1 MTDHDETVVLFLKM
15 AEGQVFSEEL
25 VSKVKGRIRKEL
37 SARHVPGVVD
47 RCEEIPVT
55 TNGKKV
61 EVAVKQ
67 ILSGVGSGRV
77 SASVANAGCL
87 EWYREWARTH

>member
-1 MTDHDETVVLFLKM
+1 MLFVKLS
-15 AEGQVFSEEL
+15 AGQALTAEL
-25 VSKVKGRIRKEL
+25 VKEVRDRIRREL
-37 SARHVPGVVD
+37 SARHVPAVVEA
-47 RCEEIPVT
+47 CPEIPVT

-67 ILSGVGSGRV
+67 ILCGMDVAV

-87 EWYREWARTH
+87 EWFREWAEVN